1 MNRNLLFIFTIIFV
15 YSLSVLPS
23 EAQARSANG
32 SDFEGVAIGI
42 GGAIVGNEAI
52 QHQWQYA
59 SRKHSRR
66 HGPGYGYR
74 PPRHHRR
81 HYGYRSSRRYGP
93 GYGYRG
99 HRRYGHRGYWWME
112 KRYAPHFYKKAWNPG
127 HYNRYGQWIPGHW
140 VVIKDRSN
148 Y

>member
-1 MNRNLLFIFTIIFV
+1 MNRNLLFIFIIIFV
-15 YSLSVLPS
+15 FSLSVLPS

-32 SDFEGVAIGI
+32 SDSEGVAI

-52 QHQWQYA
+52 QHQRQYA
-59 SRKHSRR
+59 SRKYSWR
-66 HGPGYGYR
+66 H
-74 PPRHHRR
+74 
-81 HYGYRSSRRYGP
+81 GP